1 MVLKETPAAA
11 DAAAGVKTRS
21 NTCFT
26 TRSRP
31 NGVNRAF
38 LCTFIGGSLR
48 VLTSWRHQLRLTAF
62 NEQPIEK
69 SQLDVDHLARHA
81 AVEQVVLP
89 GGEARG
95 VRDQERHQ
103 LCNIRRPADAPHGVL
118 RVIGAR

>member
-38 LCTFIGGSLR
+38 LCTFIGGSLS

-69 SQLDVDHLARHA
+69 SHLA
-81 AVEQVVLP
+81 
-89 GGEARG
+89 GEALVEAPA
-95 VRDQERHQ
+95 VRMHWRAP
-103 LCNIRRPADAPHGVL
+103 RRFVHRAQPHHEELNACRLGTREAGDPAVD
-118 RVIGAR
+118 

>member
-69 SQLDVDHLARHA
+69 SQLGGDDGLARLRGERV
-81 AVEQVVLP
+81 AVAPQPREV
-89 GGEARG
+89 RG
-95 VRDQERHQ
+95 LD
-103 LCNIRRPADAPHGVL
+103 
-118 RVIGAR
+118 

>member
-69 SQLDVDHLARHA
+69 SHLGCLRLGGARA
-81 AVEQVVLP
+81 
-89 GGEARG
+89 
-95 VRDQERHQ
+95 RHQ
-103 LCNIRRPADAPHGVL
+103 LAQHERQDAAVVVVVDFDRRIDA
-118 RVIGAR
+118 